1 MNAGF
6 FRRAGCN
13 ILIWMV
19 VTVWCAGLVAGQAA
33 ESRQS
38 KVEESAIRLV
48 LSKQVEAWNNRS
60 LEVFMEGYWK
70 SPELTF
76 FSGGR
81 SLKGWDATIKRYRDT
96 YQSEGR
102 EMGKLVFSDLD
113 VQILGNAGAVV
124 RGRFELTLTN
134 GTKPSGLFTLVFRKF
149 GDGWKIVHDHTSSN

>member
-6 FRRAGCN
+6 FRRAGRN
-13 ILIWMV
+13 ILLCLI
-19 VTVWCAGLVAGQAA
+19 VTVWFAALVGAQTPDSRDSKA
-33 ESRQS
+33 E
-38 KVEESAIRLV
+38 EHAIRLV

-113 VQILGNAGAVV
+113 VQMLGNGGAVV
-124 RGRFELTLTN
+124 RGGFELTLTN
-134 GTKPSGLFTLVFRKF
+134 GTKPAGLFTLVFRKF
-149 GDGWKIVHDHTSSN
+149 GDGWKIVHDHTSSS

>member
-1 MNAGF
+1 MY
-6 FRRAGCN
+6 
-13 ILIWMV
+13 LMLS
-19 VTVWCAGLVAGQAA
+19 VWLAGQGVAQTPGA
-33 ESRQS
+33 RDS
-38 KVEESAIRLV
+38 KVEEAAIRLV

-96 YQSEGR
+96 YQAEGR

-113 VQILGNAGAVV
+113 VQLLGNAGAVV
-124 RGRFELTLTN
+124 RGRFELTMTN
-134 GTKPSGLFTLVFRKF
+134 GTKPAGLFTLVLRKF
-149 GDGWKIVHDHTSSN
+149 GDGWKIVHDHTSSG